1 MSVAERT
8 PISVPKEQVNSLRFP
23 AGEVLKSR
31 DDIRMRR
38 QHLERAVTLGNLE
51 KGKVR
56 IVFEDEAGLK
66 FVETTVWSIT
76 DDRVILKGDGSIPL
90 YRVHQVIA

>member
-1 MSVAERT
+1 MSAAERK
-8 PISVPKEQVNSLRFP
+8 PISIPKEQVNSLSFP
-23 AGEVLKSR
+23 NGEVLKNQ

-38 QHLERAVTLGNLE
+38 AALERAVQLGNVE
-51 KGKVR
+51 KSKVK
-56 IVFEDEAGLK
+56 IVFEDVDGLK

-90 YRVHQVIA
+90 RRVHQVIS